1 MSIYN
6 QFTILM
12 MRGNAIR
19 GGGGEAGTSDDAV
32 TLIPEPV
39 APKTMGSAVVIAIIC
54 SSHIIVSNYGD
65 SWAVICRGKQTC
77 VSISVS

>member
-1 MSIYN
+1 
-6 QFTILM
+6 M
-12 MRGNAIR
+12 MRGNTIR

-39 APKTMGSAVVIAIIC
+39 APETMGSAVVIAIIC

-65 SWAVICRGKQTC
+65 SWVVICRGKQTC